1 MNTIES
7 LPPLLGLSQRIP
19 PSNQQAEQALLGA
32 LLANNKAYERVSEFL
47 TPEHF
52 VDPIHGRIFAA
63 IVRRVEAG
71 QLADAVTLKAEFEH
85 SGVLDEVGG
94 TTYLAQLLGAMVGII
109 NAGEYGRAIYD
120 AWLRRQLIDIGE
132 TVVNNAF
139 GAGTELDGRAQIEV
153 AEQEL
158 FNLAERGA
166 ADGGFVTF
174 EHALVEAIQNAE
186 RAFQRS
192 GGVSGLS
199 TGLRDLDKKTGGL
212 HPSDLVIL
220 AGRPGMGKSA
230 LATKIAFGAARAI
243 LAEARASDPNAV
255 PRASV
260 AVFSLEMSAEQL
272 ATRLL
277 SEEARIVGERIRRG
291 DIGQKDFDRFVQVSR
306 DIGSL
311 PLHIDDTPAI
321 TLSALRTRCRRLAR
335 TKGLSLIVIDYLQLD
350 APAAG
355 TRPENRVLEISQI
368 TQGLKA
374 IAKELAVPVLALSQ
388 LSRAVESREDKRPQ
402 LSDLRE
408 SGSIEQDADLV
419 MFIYRDEYYEQNREP
434 KQLDF
439 ENEEKF
445 HSAMEKWKRD
455 MENIHNRAELLIEK
469 NRHGATG
476 KIDLYLRANIPA
488 SRISICIRGRL
499 TGGLPHEGG
508 HRPRRQRYHG
518 RSRAIAANW
527 QALRARHSGGAVAAV
542 VKADAYGLGPRSRA
556 ASRGRRVAGTSSP
569 PISPRRW
576 RSARCCRGPC
586 WPP

>member
-7 LPPLLGLSQRIP
+7 QSPLLGLSQRIP

-47 TPEHF
+47 TAEHF
-52 VDPIHGRIFAA
+52 VDPIHGRIYAA
-63 IVRRVEAG
+63 AARRIEAG
-71 QLADAVTLKAEFEH
+71 QLADGVTLKAEFEH

-139 GAGTELDGRAQIEV
+139 GAGTELDGQGQIEI

-166 ADGGFVTF
+166 SNGGFVTF
-174 EHALVEAIQNAE
+174 EHALTDAIQNAE
-186 RAFQRS
+186 RAFHRA

-220 AGRPGMGKSA
+220 AGRPGMGKTA

-243 LAEARASDPNAV
+243 QAEGRAIDPNVV
-255 PRASV
+255 PRGSV
-260 AVFSLEMSAEQL
+260 AIFSLEMSAEQL

-277 SEEARIVGERIRRG
+277 AEEARISGDRIRRG

-306 DIGSL
+306 EIGSL
-311 PLHIDDTPAI
+311 PLHIDDSAAI
-321 TLSALRTRCRRLAR
+321 TLSAMRTRCRRLAR
-335 TKGLSLIVIDYLQLD
+335 TKGLSLVVVDYLQLMR
-350 APAAG
+350 PAAG
-355 TRPENRVLEISQI
+355 SRPENRVLEISQI

-388 LSRAVESREDKRPQ
+388 LSRAVESREDKRPL

-408 SGSIEQDADLV
+408 SGSIEQDADVV
-419 MFIYRDEYYEQNREP
+419 MFVYRDEYYLQQRAP
-434 KQLDF
+434 KQLGF
-439 ENEEKF
+439 ENEDKF
-445 HSAMEKWKRD
+445 HGAVEKWQRD
-455 MENIHNRAELLIEK
+455 MEHVHNRAELLIEK

-476 KIDLYLRANIPA
+476 KIDLYF
-488 SRISICIRGRL
+488 
-499 TGGLPHEGG
+499 EGEYT
-508 HRPRRQRYHG
+508 RF
-518 RSRAIAANW
+518 
-527 QALRARHSGGAVAAV
+527 
-542 VKADAYGLGPRSRA
+542 ADLDLHHDGD
-556 ASRGRRVAGTSSP
+556 
-569 PISPRRW
+569 
-576 RSARCCRGPC
+576 
-586 WPP
+586 